1 MPLVKRNIEPRH
13 LCRGAV
19 PDGVTSELE
28 CVTNSTLAAIIK
40 QLGSLSRHAEDI
52 FGELFNEANSFYLR
66 MSSLQER
73 VDLLAVKVTQLDSTV
88 EEVSLQDINMR
99 KAFKSSTIQDQQV
112 VSRTS
117 VPNPVVEMY
126 HRCDKPPP
134 LNILSPYR
142 DDKKDA
148 LKFYTDPSYFFNLW
162 KEKML
167 QATEDKRKEKRRQK
181 TSCPAHPD
189 RPHSR
194 QAPPRSP
201 LSISEQQRQVEDPG
215 REVKKVRKARNRRQ
229 EWNVLAYDKEFRP
242 DARLTPSPYHG
253 MSSEGSLSPDSR
265 SVASDSYPA
274 SPNHPSTQAPSA
286 AHPPD
291 HHTREHLSAAAQTQ
305 SLDRGLRPATQ
316 PLGPGAAAPGGRHVA
331 SLGRAPSGHGPQ
343 AGGDP
348 TVNGPRQQSV
358 KEYRAGHSSQP
369 STIPEYYI
377 PPAPPPPPPTIPSA
391 QTAFDST
398 SAPPSSSSS
407 SAASAVP
414 PTSSALS
421 RPYSPSPPP
430 PPANYVPSPSH
441 PPSGAPPA
449 APPPPPPGVP
459 PGHQAHP
466 SPAHAAVGQSAADG
480 PAPARKS
487 TMLGMIPMSDAR
499 SDLLAAI
506 RRGIQLRKVQEQ
518 REQEAKREPVGNDV
532 ATILSR
538 RIAVEYSESDDDSEL
553 DENEWSD

>member
-13 LCRGAV
+13 LCRGAL

-73 VDLLAVKVTQLDSTV
+73 VDQLAVKVTQLDSTV

-181 TSCPAHPD
+181 
-189 RPHSR
+189 
-194 QAPPRSP
+194 
-201 LSISEQQRQVEDPG
+201 EQQRQVEDPS

-265 SVASDSYPA
+265 SMASDSYPA
-274 SPNHPSTQAPSA
+274 SPNHPATQTPSA
-286 AHPPD
+286 AHPTD
-291 HHTREHLSAAAQTQ
+291 HHARDHLAAAQTQ
-305 SLDRGLRPATQ
+305 SLDRGLRPANQ
-316 PLGPGAAAPGGRHVA
+316 PPGAAGAGPPGRHVA
-331 SLGRAPSGHGPQ
+331 SLGRTPSGHGVP

-348 TVNGPRQQSV
+348 TVNGPRQQSI
-358 KEYRAGHSSQP
+358 KEYRAGYGGQP

-391 QTAFDST
+391 QTAFDSAT
-398 SAPPSSSSS
+398 APPSG
-407 SAASAVP
+407 AASAIP

-421 RPYSPSPPP
+421 CHYSPSPPP
-430 PPANYVPSPSH
+430 PPANYVPSPAH

-459 PGHQAHP
+459 AGHQAHP
-466 SPAHAAVGQSAADG
+466 SPPHAAVGQTAVDSA
-480 PAPARKS
+480 PSTRKS

>member
-13 LCRGAV
+13 LCRGAL

-73 VDLLAVKVTQLDSTV
+73 VDQLAVKVTQLDSTV

-181 TSCPAHPD
+181 SCPAHPD

-201 LSISEQQRQVEDPG
+201 LSISEQQRQVEDPS

-265 SVASDSYPA
+265 SMASDSYPA
-274 SPNHPSTQAPSA
+274 SPNHPTTQAPSA
-286 AHPPD
+286 AHPAD
-291 HHTREHLSAAAQTQ
+291 HHARDHLAAAQTQ
-305 SLDRGLRPATQ
+305 SLDRGLRPANQ
-316 PLGPGAAAPGGRHVA
+316 PPGAAGAGPPGRHAA
-331 SLGRAPSGHGPQ
+331 SLGRTPSGHGVQ

-348 TVNGPRQQSV
+348 TVNGPRQQSI
-358 KEYRAGHSSQP
+358 KEYRAGGQP

-391 QTAFDST
+391 QTAFDSAT
-398 SAPPSSSSS
+398 APPSA
-407 SAASAVP
+407 AASAIP

-421 RPYSPSPPP
+421 CHYSPSPPP
-430 PPANYVPSPSH
+430 HPGHPITFPAH

-459 PGHQAHP
+459 VGHQAHP
-466 SPAHAAVGQSAADG
+466 SPPHAAVGQTAVDSA
-480 PAPARKS
+480 PSTRKS